1 MNTNDNNFAT
11 IQASDSNME
20 KINKNKNTVDL
31 LKIALFKKYSFQSL
45 MSAHEM
51 VQRIRALAA
60 ELDDLSSIFGTHVT
74 KGNN

>member
-20 KINKNKNTVDL
+20 KINKNKNIVDL
-31 LKIALFKKYSFQSL
+31 LKIALFKKYSFQSW

-60 ELDDLSSIFGTHVT
+60 ELDDLSSIFRAHVT
-74 KGNN
+74 KGKN